1 MIIIHVDYCSI
12 MLPGL
17 TYLEAAL

>member
-12 MLPGL
+12 MSPGL
-17 TYLEAAL
+17 TYLQAAL

>member
-12 MLPGL
+12 MSPGL